1 MNPLLRDASPS
12 ALRAPRALLV
22 LALLSAMTG
31 CASAPSPRPP
41 SEARPEHVPVLF
53 VHGTDAEPG
62 SFFAMLDAFEE
73 AGWPKERLHA
83 MRLHPNNGQ
92 MPIEVMAYQIR
103 SAAEGLRKRTGAERI
118 DVVAFSQGT
127 LSSRYWMQA
136 LGGQPRV
143 RRFISISGPH
153 HGTRVA
159 YLKADPAL
167 VQMRP
172 DSDFLRALNRSEKP
186 LGDTEAWSFW
196 TPLDSTV
203 VPAESARFA
212 GAQERT
218 FGVLAHQLMLT
229 SPAVISA
236 TVETLAQAS
245 SK

>member
-1 MNPLLRDASPS
+1 MNALLRDSSPG

-22 LALLSAMTG
+22 LALLCAMTG
-31 CASAPSPRPP
+31 CASAPAARP
-41 SEARPEHVPVLF
+41 SSVPEHVPVLF

-62 SFFAMLDAFEE
+62 SFFAMMDAFEE
-73 AGWPKERLHA
+73 AGWPKDRLHA
-83 MRLHPNNGQ
+83 VRLHPNNGQ

-103 SAAEGLRKRTGAERI
+103 SAAEGLRKHTGAERI

-127 LSSRYWMQA
+127 LSSRYWMQE
-136 LGGQPRV
+136 LGGQPHV

-153 HGTRVA
+153 HGTRAA

-218 FGVLAHQLMLT
+218 FVVLAHQLMLT

-236 TVETLAQAS
+236 TVETLARDS

>member
-1 MNPLLRDASPS
+1 MKSLLPVPSPS
-12 ALRAPRALLV
+12 ALLAPRALLMLAV
-22 LALLSAMTG
+22 LSVMTG
-31 CASAPSPRPP
+31 CASAPAVRPS
-41 SEARPEHVPVLF
+41 SEPAHVPVLF
-53 VHGTDAEPG
+53 VHGTDDTPG
-62 SFFAMLDAFEE
+62 AFFAMMDAFQE

-83 MRLHPNNGQ
+83 VRLHPNNGQ

-127 LSSRYWMQA
+127 LSSRYWMQE

-153 HGTRVA
+153 HGTRAA

-172 DSDFLRALNRSEKP
+172 DSDFLRELNRRENP
-186 LGDTEAWSFW
+186 FGDTEAFSFW

-203 VPAESARFA
+203 VPADSARLP
-212 GAQERT
+212 GATERT
-218 FGVLAHQLMLT
+218 FFVLAHQMMLT
-229 SPAVISA
+229 NPAVISA
-236 TVETLAQAS
+236 TVETLAKAS

>member
-1 MNPLLRDASPS
+1 MNSLLRDSSPS

-22 LALLSAMTG
+22 LALLSALTG
-31 CASAPSPRPP
+31 CASAPAARPP
-41 SEARPEHVPVLF
+41 SEYVPVLF

-62 SFFAMLDAFEE
+62 SFFAMMDAFEE

-127 LSSRYWMQA
+127 LSSRYWMQE
-136 LGGQPRV
+136 LGGQPHV

-153 HGTRVA
+153 HGTRAA

-172 DSDFLRALNRSEKP
+172 DSDFLRALNRREKP

-203 VPAESARFA
+203 VPAESSRFP

-218 FGVLAHQLMLT
+218 FVVLAHQLMLT

-236 TVETLAQAS
+236 TVQTLAQAS
-245 SK
+245 SR